1 MLLTFSWD
9 WLWDSFLAVG
19 LDFSLFGLWL
29 AHCTP
34 RQSALPRPLLL
45 LLAFEAICMSSDLR
59 QSVADLTA
67 AVAALTSAVASLQ
80 LAVSSRP
87 AEPVRSGYPGSCD
100 SDFVIGIVSESY
112 EQDSLAACRLANG
125 HRLIEEGPSDLPD
138 AVLVAAQLLAGTRLP
153 YVRDNALDAFKLGF
167 WAKAALDTHI
177 PYQDSPIVS
186 VNCELKRWIVL
197 RSPYGCAFRVSSFS
211 DLKQFVDLEDRDVIV
226 QSFGAFYQLEAFCS
240 GALIPVPPQWKV
252 SKRD

>member
-67 AVAALTSAVASLQ
+67 AVAALTSAVAS
-80 LAVSSRP
+80 
-87 AEPVRSGYPGSCD
+87 
-100 SDFVIGIVSESY
+100 F
-112 EQDSLAACRLANG
+112 AACCLV
-125 HRLIEEGPSDLPD
+125 PS
-138 AVLVAAQLLAGTRLP
+138 
-153 YVRDNALDAFKLGF
+153 
-167 WAKAALDTHI
+167 
-177 PYQDSPIVS
+177 
-186 VNCELKRWIVL
+186 C
-197 RSPYGCAFRVSSFS
+197 
-211 DLKQFVDLEDRDVIV
+211 
-226 QSFGAFYQLEAFCS
+226 
-240 GALIPVPPQWKV
+240 
-252 SKRD
+252 